1 MAETKKTILFEVQT
15 QSEDAIKKI
24 IEYQAKIEELRKTES
39 KYKQEVKEGNREH
52 QQDLIKVQN
61 QIKAYQSE
69 IGKQNRMVQN
79 TMRSESELYKD
90 TLDGLRAKLSV
101 QKDELR
107 YMEQGSAEYQKQL
120 ELIKQTNDEVK
131 AQEEAYGVFVRNVGN
146 YSSALSGLAGTV
158 RNFSK
163 ASMLAFAVMGE
174 AGEESE
180 EAQKRM
186 SNLQK
191 AMMALILVQNI
202 STKATKSDT
211 IAQIANNIAKSVGVN
226 TAQRVAKAEA
236 AAAAMKKADTI
247 ATKGVTAATWL
258 WNAALSANPIF
269 LIITAIAAVIAG
281 IALLGRAL
289 GRNASE
295 QKRLNEEIQ
304 KYQELQKENEVLDA
318 ENALKSLRRRE
329 AITKK
334 YAEEIET
341 MRKNGATA
349 EQIAKRKEAME
360 EELRVESEKRL
371 EDEIRNTKRSIALK
385 AEELRM
391 QNLLLSKMKE
401 GSKKY
406 KEQKEKVAE
415 LASALNSLNQEL
427 TNKEIEQSNNRIE
440 QAEKETKAR
449 SAAGKTAYDK
459 QKEHLDNLQKVESAH
474 LAIKKKYLYDYT
486 KSAEENAKRETEWNK
501 QVSLAEL
508 ELNQKQKKERLD
520 LDRKFLI
527 LTEEQYKA
535 ELEVLRSEYQAFIQ
549 EMQDMTKREQATLL
563 DNAIK
568 LAGGEIAEKQLSMIE
583 KKYYDAEQA
592 IKKDTQL
599 SEEEKSY
606 YILKLKER
614 EAEEIKGI
622 AEKTEKEI
630 RDKAMSALDE
640 YYKNDYRLYSNN
652 SIAKTQAEIEQIE
665 KRIEALKEAGLSS
678 YEEESKLQQKRIA
691 LIGLQSQREL
701 LLRTNS
707 IKEQFDLR
715 RKALEDEQALYE
727 VGSLEWV
734 EIEREKTELLREE
747 LNARAEAMAEW
758 TDNALSL
765 ASQFAD
771 MMNAFSQRE
780 LEKVQADN
788 EAKAASLDKQLKAGL
803 ISQKQ
808 YDKQKEKLD
817 KELAEKELKIKRK
830 KAIQEKALNI
840 AQTVMNTAVGLV
852 KTFANLGYPLAIP
865 FMALGAA
872 MGAMQ
877 LATIV
882 AEPLPKA
889 REGMI
894 IGASHESGGVI
905 IEAEG
910 GERIVAKEPSRAFP
924 ELLSLISYVGK
935 NMGVP
940 DTGYASRI
948 LESGADNQSLADAI
962 GNVVADR
969 MQDLQVVVS
978 VEAIDNAKAI
988 QTKIENASRL

>member
-79 TMRSESELYKD
+79 TMRSESELYRD

-158 RNFSK
+158 RNFSQ

-186 SNLQK
+186 ANLQK
-191 AMMALILVQNI
+191 AMMALILVQSI
-202 STKATKSDT
+202 STKATKNDT

-289 GRNASE
+289 GRNANE

-349 EQIAKRKEAME
+349 EQISKRKEAME

-391 QNLLLSKMKE
+391 QNLLLTKMKE

-440 QAEKETKAR
+440 QAEKEAKAKA
-449 SAAGKTAYDK
+449 SSGKTAYDK

-474 LAIKKKYLYDYT
+474 FAIKKKYLYDYT
-486 KSAEENAKRETEWNK
+486 KSAEENAKREAEWNK

-508 ELNQKQKKERLD
+508 ELNQKQKKEKLD
-520 LDRKFLI
+520 LDRKYKK

-535 ELEVLRSEYQAFIQ
+535 ELEVLKSEYQAFIQ

-568 LAGGEIAEKQLSMIE
+568 LAGGEIAEKQLTMIE
-583 KKYYDAEQA
+583 KKYYDAAQA

-599 SEEEKSY
+599 SEDEKSY
-606 YILKLKER
+606 YLLKLKEK
-614 EAEEIKGI
+614 EAEEIKSI
-622 AEKTEKEI
+622 AERTEKEI

-652 SIAKTQAEIEQIE
+652 SIVKTQAEIEQIE
-665 KRIEALKEAGLSS
+665 KRIEALKEAGLSTFA
-678 YEEESKLQQKRIA
+678 EESQLQQKRIA

-747 LNARAEAMAEW
+747 LNARADAMAEW